1 MTHYYY
7 SVRVFHF
14 SATGVLE
21 WILNGER
28 TVLVCDDCDQ
38 LRYIIDTIEFDDAGE
53 YTCRA
58 NLTDGSMLGPE
69 SAGFLTVLG
78 VCVCLFVCV

>member
-1 MTHYYY
+1 M
-7 SVRVFHF
+7 
-14 SATGVLE
+14 
-21 WILNGER
+21 
-28 TVLVCDDCDQ
+28 LVCEDCNQ

-78 VCVCLFVCV
+78 MCVCLFVCVCVCVRECESESVSVSVSVCV